1 MVSNGRETMITN
13 YLLLLIPVFIWGS
26 NFVVGGWLVGYFHP
40 LMLAAIRILFTSSF
54 LLGFA
59 FFTHRFV
66 RIKKQQWIYL
76 LSIGFIGTMLNQTF
90 FFQALH
96 YTNATESALIMSLA
110 PICTSIMGYF
120 FLREPLTVRMMLGSV
135 IAVFGVYILVLFG
148 KHQLSIGLG
157 DMLAAG
163 AMLTFSISLILIRK
177 LTQTLE
183 SMSTTVYST
192 ILGASMFVP
201 FVYVNEQHPIIAHSF
216 WPWILAALSG
226 ILSQGVGGLI
236 WNRGITKIGASKA
249 SILLNLQPFVA
260 MIVGYIALGL
270 PITESQLTG
279 GILIVFGVI
288 VATFQLQIL
297 KKEKQ
302 MDGTTKV
309 VSHK

>member
-1 MVSNGRETMITN
+1 MITN
-13 YLLLLIPVFIWGS
+13 YLLLLIPVVIWGS
-26 NFVVGGWLVGYFHP
+26 NFVVGSWLVGYFHP
-40 LMLAAIRILFTSSF
+40 LILAAIRILFTSSF

-66 RIKKQQWIYL
+66 RIKKKQWVYL
-76 LSIGFIGTMLNQTF
+76 LLIGFIGTMLNQTF
-90 FFQALH
+90 FFQALN

-120 FLREPLTVRMMLGSV
+120 FLREPLTVRMMVGSV
-135 IAVFGVYILVLFG
+135 IAVFGVYMLVLFG
-148 KHQLSIGLG
+148 KQQLSIGLG
-157 DMLAAG
+157 DLLAAG

-177 LTQTLE
+177 LSQTLGA
-183 SMSTTVYST
+183 MSTTVYST
-192 ILGASMFVP
+192 ILGACMFVP
-201 FVYVNEQHPIIAHSF
+201 FVYVNEQHIIIAHSF

-236 WNRGITKIGASKA
+236 WNRGISKIGASKA

-270 PITESQLTG
+270 PITQSQLTG

-288 VATFQLQIL
+288 VATFQLQAL

-302 MDGTTKV
+302 I
-309 VSHK
+309 SA